1 MSTYLET
8 THRNVIWFKRAA
20 ELEELQM
27 APPFQRNPVWTER
40 QKSYL
45 IDTILRGYPIPEIYM
60 QDLVQPNA
68 TQKHVLVDGQ
78 QRIRA
83 CLEYL
88 EGRFEL
94 DPKQS
99 PDFADLTFDELR
111 DDEKQRIYEYRFV
124 VRLLPKTPDP
134 TLRDIFQRLNRN
146 NVALNAQELRQATYW
161 GPFIQ
166 SMNGLSDQEYWSNT
180 GIFAPNDIRRMMDV
194 EFISELAVAVLHGLQ
209 NKKQSLDKWY
219 AAYEQDF
226 EHQGYIETVFAKVLG
241 ELGQLV
247 PNIIRTRWRKK
258 SDFYSLFLVLA
269 VHEKSLPLA
278 SDLRQLASEKLNTF
292 QEQVTDFIRLSAP
305 KSATETDEIDLD
317 VNGASTE
324 DTSGT
329 SQSTYPNEVV
339 QYAAAVQR
347 AASDLANRRIRARHL
362 ESILADVWKLRQP
375 DPRRATKLCVE

>member
-1 MSTYLET
+1 L
-8 THRNVIWFKRAA
+8 IWFKRAA
-20 ELEELQM
+20 ELEELEM

-45 IDTILRGYPIPEIYM
+45 IDTILRGYPVPEIYM

-68 TQKHVLVDGQ
+68 TQKHIVVDGQ

-83 CLEYL
+83 CLEFL

-124 VRLLPKTPDP
+124 VRLLPRTADP
-134 TLRDIFQRLNRN
+134 ILRDIFQRLNRN

-166 SMNGLSDQEYWSNT
+166 SMNRLSDQEYWSNT
-180 GIFAPNDIRRMMDV
+180 GIFTPNDVRRMMDV

-219 AAYEQDF
+219 TAYEKEF
-226 EHQGYIETVFAKVLG
+226 EQQTYVETVFAKVLG
-241 ELGQLV
+241 ELSQLL
-247 PNIIRTRWRKK
+247 PNINRTRWRQK

-269 VHEKSLPLA
+269 AHEKSLPLA
-278 SDLRQLASEKLNTF
+278 SDLRKLASEKLSTF
-292 QEQVTDFIRLSAP
+292 QEVVTDFIRQTAP
-305 KSATETDEIDLD
+305 KSESETDDSDLD
-317 VNGASTE
+317 ANGTPREEPSST
-324 DTSGT
+324 T
-329 SQSTYPNEVV
+329 QSKYPGEVV
-339 QYAAAVQR
+339 RYAAAVQR
-347 AASDLANRRIRARHL
+347 AASDLANRRIRARQL
-362 ESILADVWKLRQP
+362 ESILAEVWTLRQT
-375 DPRRATKLCVE
+375 DPVLAGATGVE

>member
-20 ELEELQM
+20 ESDELQM

-68 TQKHVLVDGQ
+68 MQKHIVVDGQ

-83 CLEYL
+83 CLEFL

-111 DDEKQRIYEYRFV
+111 DDEKQKIYEYRFV
-124 VRLLPKTPDP
+124 IRLMPRTPDP
-134 TLRDIFQRLNRN
+134 ILRDIFQRLNRN

-166 SMNGLSDQEYWSNT
+166 CMNRLSDQEYWSSA
-180 GIFAPNDIRRMMDV
+180 GIFTPNDIRRMMDI
-194 EFISELAVAVLHGLQ
+194 EFISELAVAVMHGLQ

-219 AAYEQDF
+219 TAYEKEF
-226 EHQGYIETVFAKVLG
+226 EQQAYVEMVFAKVFG
-241 ELGQLV
+241 ELGQLL
-247 PNIIRTRWRKK
+247 PNLLRTRWRKK
-258 SDFYSLFLVLA
+258 SDFYSLFLVVA
-269 VHEKSLPLA
+269 AHEKSLPLA
-278 SDLRQLASEKLNTF
+278 SDLRELASEKLNTF
-292 QEQVTDFIRLSAP
+292 QELVTDFIRQTAP
-305 KSATETDEIDLD
+305 RSTAETDDTDFDANNAAAGEPP
-317 VNGASTE
+317 STAI
-324 DTSGT
+324 
-329 SQSTYPNEVV
+329 SQYPTEVI
-339 QYAAAVQR
+339 QYAAAIQR
-347 AASDLANRRIRARHL
+347 ASSDLANRRIRARQL
-362 ESILADVWKLRQP
+362 ESVLAEIWTPQQRDQL
-375 DPRRATKLCVE
+375 RRATASVQ